1 MKRVLFISLCLLGAT
16 SLVVPFYAQ
25 GGRGNAAAAPAAPA
39 APTPHLPNGHVNFSS
54 PPGEHGIWA
63 PAGINQLYVFPFSVN
78 RASAATQLPNA
89 IREENVPFQP
99 WARALHN
106 TRELNIE
113 SDEPHTRCKA
123 SPGPREFITPYG
135 VEIVEIQE
143 LQRVFIFDI
152 GGPHT
157 FRTIYMDGRQHPK
170 DFNPTY
176 YGHSIGK
183 WDGESLVIDTVGYTE
198 KAWIDREG
206 TPTTSQLHMLER
218 FTRMDMNTLKYEVTI
233 DDPGAYTATWTG
245 GFMLRWTAGGELFE
259 YVCQDNNLSP
269 AGMVGA
275 GTSVDRSSTFVP

>member
-1 MKRVLFISLCLLGAT
+1 
-16 SLVVPFYAQ
+16 VPFLAQ
-25 GGRGNAAAAPAAPA
+25 GGRGNAPAIPAAPA

-135 VEIVEIQE
+135 VEIVELQE
-143 LQRVFIFDI
+143 LQRIFIFDI

-157 FRTIYMDGRQHPK
+157 FRTIYMDARPHPK
-170 DFNPTY
+170 DLDPSWSMTNLPPATTVTGRVRTGPGFWATGSHFDKGGPFQNEEEFGQPL
-176 YGHSIGK
+176 GCWSLEPDWGEIG
-183 WDGESLVIDTVGYTE
+183 
-198 KAWIDREG
+198 
-206 TPTTSQLHMLER
+206 R
-218 FTRMDMNTLKYEVTI
+218 FLAPWR
-233 DDPGAYTATWTG
+233 
-245 GFMLRWTAGGELFE
+245 
-259 YVCQDNNLSP
+259 
-269 AGMVGA
+269 
-275 GTSVDRSSTFVP
+275 